1 MTRREFA
8 GAVAAGLAAAE
19 PPRTMVI
26 FGAPG
31 AAVPDRLAA
40 GGVVFTRAYTAC
52 PAAPNTIV
60 SARFPHARSS
70 PPVLNATV
78 VTSMPGA
85 VPSDAAVVFASTPRD
100 DTPFER
106 STHISLAIGHPK
118 LPRGQSF
125 DFPVSTVDVAPTLL
139 ALSGAAIPEGI
150 HGRDLSE
157 LLITGKGDRPES
169 VYVEGGL
176 NTPDEWRMI
185 VRGLDKL
192 VVRRNLDVLHL
203 FNLGE
208 DPAEEQDLA
217 KEIGYRLKV
226 DELLALIR
234 VWMKRT
240 SDGMDPSGL
249 RRR

>member
-1 MTRREFA
+1 MKRREFA
-8 GAVAAGLAAAE
+8 GIVAAGLAAAE
-19 PPRTMVI
+19 PPRTIVI
-26 FGAPG
+26 FGQPG

-40 GGVVFTRAYTAC
+40 EGVSFTRAYAAC
-52 PAAPNTIV
+52 PSVRDTVV
-60 SARFPHARSS
+60 SGRFPHARSS
-70 PPVLNATV
+70 PRVFNATV
-78 VTSMPGA
+78 LTSFPA
-85 VPSDAAVVFASTPRD
+85 TLPPDAALVFASTSRD
-100 DTPFER
+100 DTFQER
-106 STHISLAIGHPK
+106 STHIALAIRHPK
-118 LPRGQSF
+118 LPRGKAF
-125 DFPVSTVDVAPTLL
+125 DHPVSTVDVAPTLL
-139 ALSGAAIPEGI
+139 ALSGAALPEGL

-157 LLITGKGDRPES
+157 LLTTGKGERPES

-176 NTPDEWRMI
+176 TTPGEWRMI

-208 DPAEEQDLA
+208 DPDEEHDLA

-226 DELLALIR
+226 DELVALIR

-240 SDGMDPSGL
+240 ADGMDPSGL